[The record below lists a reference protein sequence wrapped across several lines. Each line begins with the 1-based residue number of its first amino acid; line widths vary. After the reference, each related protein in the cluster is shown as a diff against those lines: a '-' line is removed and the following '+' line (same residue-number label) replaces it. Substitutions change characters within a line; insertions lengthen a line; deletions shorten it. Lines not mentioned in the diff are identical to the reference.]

1 MALQSAS
8 TTKTA
13 SDGANIKTR
22 SVLASTTMAEIVTK
36 IAFESTRIDKD
47 EPTYKLDIE
56 FSGDVNGRTKPVEI
70 IEDGGSRILLID
82 IENALT
88 AEGYRV
94 SARGVKTRDGKPDK
108 IKIQV
113 AWD

>member
-1 MALQSAS
+1 MALQSAVS
-8 TTKTA
+8 AKTA
-13 SDGANIKTR
+13 SDSANIKTR
-22 SVLASTTMAEIVTK
+22 AVLTSPTMIAIDAK
-36 IAFESTRIDKD
+36 ITVESTRIDKD

-56 FSGDVNGRTKPVEI
+56 FPGDVNGRTKPVEI
-70 IEDGGSRILLID
+70 IEDGGRILLID
-82 IENALT
+82 IENALI

-94 SARGVKTRDGKPDK
+94 SAKGVKTRDGKADK